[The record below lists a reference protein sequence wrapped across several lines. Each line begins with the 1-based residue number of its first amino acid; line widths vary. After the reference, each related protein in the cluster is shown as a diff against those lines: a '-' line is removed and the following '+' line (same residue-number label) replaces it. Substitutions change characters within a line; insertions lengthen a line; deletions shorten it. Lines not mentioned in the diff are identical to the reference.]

1 VLGLL
6 RGDEREPHRWCFAK
20 KAAAFLR
27 CRRPPGGHFFPGAVA
42 PAPPERPSS
51 ARSGPASGR
60 RRCRRRVA
68 RAAWRDHAL
77 ARLFRLSPLSTV
89 AALAESTP
97 AGNTPT
103 GRDRTRDACPGD
115 RTRRATRRGHAS
127 TRLHHGLELAAGR
140 ETSDLDTPVEADGF
154 NLPALLPPG
163 TDRKVLTSTR

>member
-27 CRRPPGGHFFPGAVA
+27 CRPPPGGHFFPGAVA

-77 ARLFRLSPLSTV
+77 ARLFGLSPLSTV

-97 AGNTPT
+97 AGNTVRLVVT
-103 GRDRTRDACPGD
+103 GPVTRALVIEPDVLLVE
-115 RTRRATRRGHAS
+115 ATRRHAS
-127 TRLHHGLELAAGR
+127 TMG
-140 ETSDLDTPVEADGF
+140 
-154 NLPALLPPG
+154 
-163 TDRKVLTSTR
+163 